1 MKNKKCYLST
11 AYTSS
16 GFVSYNDYL
25 MNPSERV
32 YLLIGAPGTGKSTFL
47 KKTGD
52 ELQDYGFHVD
62 FIYSSEYKDKIDAV
76 YINDLNI
83 LIINGSKPNSIEA
96 SYPGAIERM
105 LDFGN
110 YCDIDYLRNEK
121 NSIVYLFD
129 EINREYKVFFEHMK
143 NAKLI
148 HDKWEKE
155 YLIGMNF
162 VKANEIT
169 NSIIDEYIIGKRD
182 KKSREVHRF
191 SGTLT
196 SNGQICFYEN
206 LTQDIENRIVV
217 KGRPGTGK
225 STMNR
230 KISKAAIEAGFDV
243 EYYHCG
249 FDAESIDMIIIPEL
263 SFAILDGTSPHV
275 IDPTGNDKLI
285 DMYECIDKEI
295 VNENENPIKNIAED
309 YAEEIAKAKDTFYKI
324 GKLNDELENYYR
336 EATDFNEIDAL
347 RNRIVLTIKEM
358 KK

>member
-1 MKNKKCYLST
+1 MVNKKCYLST

-16 GFVSYNDYL
+16 GFVDYNDYL
-25 MNPSERV
+25 INPSERV
-32 YLLIGAPGTGKSTFL
+32 YLLIGAPGTGKSTFM
-47 KKTGD
+47 KKTGI
-52 ELQDYGFHVD
+52 ELQDYGFSVE

-76 YINDLNI
+76 YVSEANI

-96 SYPGAIERM
+96 KYPGAIERI

-129 EINREYKVFFEHMK
+129 EISREYSIFFEYMK

-155 YLIGMNF
+155 YLLGMNF
-162 VKANEIT
+162 TKANEIT
-169 NSIIDEYIIGKRD
+169 NNIINEYVIGKKD
-182 KKSREVHRF
+182 KKSKVVHRF
-191 SGTLT
+191 SGTLA

-206 LTQDIENRIVV
+206 LTQDIKNRIVV

-225 STMNR
+225 STMNK
-230 KISKAAIEAGFDV
+230 KIAKAAIEAGYDV

-263 SFAILDGTSPHV
+263 SFAILDGTAPHV
-275 IDPTGNDKLI
+275 VDPIGNDKLV

-295 VNENENPIKNIAED
+295 VNENENPIKSIGEA
-309 YAEEIAKAKDTFYKI
+309 YSEEITKAKDTFYKI
-324 GKLNDELENYYR
+324 GKLNSELENYYR
-336 EATDFNEIDAL
+336 EATDFNEVDAL
-347 RNRIVLTIKEM
+347 RNRIVLTIRELKR
-358 KK
+358 